1 MLNLTKIFY
10 SSIANTEHLH
20 GALLPNDEQRAFLR
34 YCRTKIKD
42 YLKPA
47 IAAATV
53 HVLGMQ
59 KQVKPR
65 FRTQGSWAYSTCI
78 QPAHTLDQEM
88 DLDYGVYLP
97 VDVWQENGPPAEMAK
112 AYFDLVE
119 SLLQILC
126 LQEGWTLV
134 TGNDAKDTCI
144 RIDVASWAHI
154 DLPLYAAPAAD
165 FEKVVEKTAMLK
177 AEARA
182 MDSASFDMMCE
193 SMESMDLVYANAQT
207 WDDLD
212 QIMMASRTGK
222 WIASDPES
230 VAKWFRDQITR
241 FGELGEQFLRVC
253 RYMKAWRDFNWKSGG
268 PTSVSLMIAI
278 AQGFE
283 GKRGRDDIALEQA
296 AAVVAKAV
304 RGDIYEHGI
313 DENAEDFNRLKHDK
327 RIEAGHAA
335 DRLVTSLRSS
345 RSTSSHQGS
354 NALHSLRAVLGDRI
368 PFSPEL
374 IQEEAPA
381 NIVRSAA
388 PAIVATPYVPNTS
401 AG

>member
-1 MLNLTKIFY
+1 MLNLTKLFY
-10 SSIANTEHLH
+10 ASYADTEHLH
-20 GALLPNDEQRAFLR
+20 GALMPEDEQKAFLR
-34 YCRTKIKD
+34 SCRTKIRD

-47 IAAATV
+47 IAEATV
-53 HVLGMQ
+53 YVLGMR
-59 KQVKPR
+59 KQVQPR
-65 FRTQGSWAYSTCI
+65 FRTQGSWAYNTCI
-78 QPAHTLDQEM
+78 QPAHTFDQEM

-126 LQEGWTLV
+126 VQEKWKLV

-154 DLPLYAAPAAD
+154 DIPLYAAPAED

-177 AEARA
+177 AQASA
-182 MDSASFDMMCE
+182 MNSLHSRMGLDSAEF
-193 SMESMDLVYANAQT
+193 LYAKAQT

-212 QIMMASRTGK
+212 QIMMASRAGK
-222 WIASDPES
+222 WIASDPET
-230 VAKWFRDQITR
+230 VAKWFRDQIAR
-241 FGELGEQFLRVC
+241 FGEQGEQFLRVC
-253 RYMKAWRDFNWKSGG
+253 RYVKAWRDFNWKTGG

-283 GKRGRDDIALEQA
+283 GKKGRDDIALEQA
-296 AAVVAKAV
+296 ATVVAQAV

-313 DENAEDFNRLKHDK
+313 DNGAEDFNRLDQDK
-327 RIEAGHAA
+327 RIEAGLAA
-335 DRLVTSLRSS
+335 DRLVSNLRSS
-345 RSTSSHQGS
+345 RSAASHQGLS
-354 NALHSLRAVLGDRI
+354 VLHTLRTVLGERI

-374 IQEEAPA
+374 IQEERPA
-381 NIVRSAA
+381 NIVRNTA
-388 PAIVATPYVPNTS
+388 PTIVAAPYVPNTS

>member
-1 MLNLTKIFY
+1 MLNLTKLFY
-10 SSIANTEHLH
+10 ASSANTGHLH
-20 GALLPNDEQRAFLR
+20 GSLLPEDQQKAFLR
-34 YCRTKIKD
+34 TCRTKIKD
-42 YLKPA
+42 YLKPT
-47 IAAATV
+47 IAEATV
-53 HVLGMQ
+53 SVLGMR
-59 KQVKPR
+59 KQVQPR
-65 FRTQGSWAYSTCI
+65 FRTQGSWAYNTCI
-78 QPAHTLDQEM
+78 QPAHTFDQEM

-126 LQEGWTLV
+126 VQEGWTLI
-134 TGNDAKDTCI
+134 TGDDAKDTCI

-154 DLPLYAAPAAD
+154 DIPLYAAPAED
-165 FEKVVEKTAMLK
+165 FEKVVEKTTMLK

-182 MDSASFDMMCE
+182 MNSLNYRMATDSAE
-193 SMESMDLVYANAQT
+193 YLNARAQT

-212 QIMMASRTGK
+212 QIMMASRAGK
-222 WIASDPES
+222 WKASDPET

-253 RYMKAWRDFNWKSGG
+253 RYMKAWRDFNWKTGG

-283 GKRGRDDIALEQA
+283 GQKGRDDIALEQA
-296 AAVVAKAV
+296 ATVVAQAV
-304 RGDIYEHGI
+304 RGDIYEFGI
-313 DENAEDFNRLKHDK
+313 DEGGENFNRLTPDK
-327 RIEAGHAA
+327 RIEAGLTA
-335 DRLVTSLRSS
+335 DRLVNNLRSS
-345 RSTSSHQGS
+345 RNFAPHQS
-354 NALHSLRAVLGDRI
+354 RSVLHTLRTALGERI

-374 IQEEAPA
+374 IQEEGPA
-381 NIVRSAA
+381 TIVRNAA
-388 PAIVATPYVPNTS
+388 PAVVAAPYVPNTS

>member
-1 MLNLTKIFY
+1 MLNLTKLFY
-10 SSIANTEHLH
+10 SSYADTEHLH
-20 GALLPNDEQRAFLR
+20 GTLMPEDEQKVFLR
-34 YCRTKIKD
+34 SCRTKIKN
-42 YLKPA
+42 YLRPA
-47 IAAATV
+47 IAEATV
-53 HVLGMQ
+53 SVLGMQ
-59 KQVKPR
+59 KQVQPR
-65 FRTQGSWAYSTCI
+65 FRTQGSWAYNTCI
-78 QPAHTLDQEM
+78 RPAHMSDQEM

-97 VDVWQENGPPAEMAK
+97 VDVWQENGPPEKMAK

-126 LQEGWTLV
+126 VEEGWTLV
-134 TGNDAKDTCI
+134 AGDGAKDTCI

-154 DLPLYAAPAAD
+154 DIPLYAAPADD

-182 MDSASFDMMCE
+182 MNSLNYRMASDSAQS
-193 SMESMDLVYANAQT
+193 LYAKGQT

-222 WIASDPES
+222 WIASDPET

-253 RYMKAWRDFNWKSGG
+253 RYVKAWRDFNWKTGG

-278 AQGFE
+278 AQDFE
-283 GKRGRDDIALEQA
+283 GKKGRDDIALEQA
-296 AAVVAKAV
+296 ATVVAQAV
-304 RGDIYEHGI
+304 RGGIYEHGI
-313 DENAEDFNRLKHDK
+313 DDGAEDFNRLNQDK
-327 RIEAGHAA
+327 RIEAGLAA
-335 DRLVTSLRSS
+335 DRLVSNLRSS
-345 RSTSSHQGS
+345 RSSATHQGLS
-354 NALHSLRAVLGDRI
+354 VLHTLRAVLGERI

-374 IQEEAPA
+374 IQEEGPA
-381 NIVRSAA
+381 NIVRNAA
-388 PAIVATPYVPNTS
+388 PAIVAAPYVPNTS

>member
-10 SSIANTEHLH
+10 SSTTDTEHLH
-20 GALLPNDEQRAFLR
+20 SALLPSDEQRAFLR
-34 YCRTKIKD
+34 YCRKKIKD

-47 IAAATV
+47 IAEATV
-53 HVLGMQ
+53 HLLGMQ

-134 TGNDAKDTCI
+134 TGDDAKDTCI
-144 RIDVASWAHI
+144 RINVASWAHI
-154 DLPLYAAPAAD
+154 DIPLYAAPAAD

-182 MDSASFDMMCE
+182 VNSVSFGMMWE
-193 SMESMDLVYANAQT
+193 SMESMDSVYASAQT

-222 WIASDPES
+222 WISSDPES

-241 FGELGEQFLRVC
+241 FGEQGEQFLRVC
-253 RYMKAWRDFNWKSGG
+253 RYVKAWRDFTWKNGG

-296 AAVVAKAV
+296 AAVVARAV
-304 RGDIYEHGI
+304 RGEIYEHGI
-313 DENAEDFNRLKHDK
+313 DESAEDFNRLKQDK
-327 RIEAGHAA
+327 RIEAGRAA
-335 DRLVTSLRSS
+335 DRLVTVLRSS
-345 RSTSSHQGS
+345 RSTPSHQRS
-354 NALHSLRAVLGDRI
+354 NVLYSLRAVLGDRI
-368 PFSPEL
+368 PFFPEW

-381 NIVRSAA
+381 NIVRSTA
-388 PAIVATPYVPNTS
+388 PTIVATPYVPNTS

>member
-10 SSIANTEHLH
+10 FSAGTEHLH
-20 GALLPNDEQRAFLR
+20 DALIPENGQQIFLR
-34 YCRTKIKD
+34 ACRTKIKN
-42 YLKPA
+42 YLRPA
-47 IAAATV
+47 IAEATV
-53 HVLGMQ
+53 SVLGMQ
-59 KQVKPR
+59 KRVQPR
-65 FRTQGSWAYSTCI
+65 FRTQGSWAYNTCI
-78 QPAHTLDQEM
+78 QPAHTFDQEM

-97 VDVWQENGPPAEMAK
+97 VDVWQENGPPEEMAK

-126 LQEGWTLV
+126 AQERWTLV
-134 TGNDAKDTCI
+134 TGDAAKNTCI

-154 DLPLYAAPAAD
+154 DIPLYAAPAED

-177 AEARA
+177 AQARA
-182 MDSASFDMMCE
+182 MDSLNFSMVLE
-193 SMESMDLVYANAQT
+193 SAESLYTNAQT

-212 QIMMASRTGK
+212 QIMMASRKGK
-222 WIASDPES
+222 WIASDPEA
-230 VAKWFRDQITR
+230 VAKWFRDQTTR

-253 RYMKAWRDFNWKSGG
+253 RYVKAWRDFNWKDGG
-268 PTSVSLMIAI
+268 PTSVSLMIAV

-283 GKRGRDDIALEQA
+283 GKKGRDDIALENA

-313 DENAEDFNRLKHDK
+313 DEGAEDFNRLKQDK
-327 RIEAGHAA
+327 RIEAGLAA
-335 DRLVTSLRSS
+335 DRLVSNLRNS
-345 RSTSSHQGS
+345 RNSASYQCLSVLQT
-354 NALHSLRAVLGDRI
+354 LRTVLGDRI

-381 NIVRSAA
+381 SIVRNTA
-388 PAIVATPYVPNTS
+388 PAIVAAPYVPNTS

>member
-1 MLNLTKIFY
+1 MLNLTKVFY
-10 SSIANTEHLH
+10 SSADTEHLH
-20 GALLPNDEQRAFLR
+20 GTLLPEGDQRAFLR
-34 YCRTKIKD
+34 SCRTKIKD

-47 IAAATV
+47 IAEATV
-53 HVLGMQ
+53 SVLGMR
-59 KQVKPR
+59 KQVQPR
-65 FRTQGSWAYSTCI
+65 FRTQGSWAYNTCI
-78 QPAHTLDQEM
+78 QPAHTFDQEM

-97 VDVWQENGPPAEMAK
+97 VDVWQENGPPAKMAK

-126 LQEGWTLV
+126 VQEGWTLV
-134 TGNDAKDTCI
+134 TGDDAKDTCI

-154 DLPLYAAPAAD
+154 DIPLYAAPADD
-165 FEKVVEKTAMLK
+165 FEKVVEKTAMLT
-177 AEARA
+177 AHARA
-182 MDSASFDMMCE
+182 MNSLNYRMASDSAE
-193 SMESMDLVYANAQT
+193 SLYAKAQT

-212 QIMMASRTGK
+212 QIMMASRMGK
-222 WIASDPES
+222 WIASDSET

-253 RYMKAWRDFNWKSGG
+253 RYVKAWRDFNWKTGG

-283 GKRGRDDIALEQA
+283 GKKGRDDIALEHA
-296 AAVVAKAV
+296 AAVVARAV

-313 DENAEDFNRLKHDK
+313 DNGTEDFNRLNEDK
-327 RIEAGHAA
+327 RIEAGLAA
-335 DRLVTSLRSS
+335 DRLVSNLRSS
-345 RSTSSHQGS
+345 RSSASHQGLS
-354 NALHSLRAVLGDRI
+354 VLHTLRTVLGERI

-374 IQEEAPA
+374 IQEEGPA
-381 NIVRSAA
+381 HIVRNAA
-388 PAIVATPYVPNTS
+388 PAIVAAPYVPNTS